1 MLSNLPNDQTS
12 SKVDGERYSYRDSD
26 TENPKKKR
34 RIEGVPELEHREGE
48 TMNWLIRLKDIR
60 RYDYVAWKF

>member
-12 SKVDGERYSYRDSD
+12 SKVDEEQYSYRDSD

-48 TMNWLIRLKDIR
+48 TMNWLI
-60 RYDYVAWKF
+60 